1 MSQDFFGLVE
11 RTRNDMNADEFADA
25 PGSAWQRLL
34 SCTQLCF
41 RVCPGI
47 LKLKSFARKLFASV
61 QNWFGQFGQE
71 R

>member
-1 MSQDFFGLVE
+1 
-11 RTRNDMNADEFADA
+11 MNADEFADA